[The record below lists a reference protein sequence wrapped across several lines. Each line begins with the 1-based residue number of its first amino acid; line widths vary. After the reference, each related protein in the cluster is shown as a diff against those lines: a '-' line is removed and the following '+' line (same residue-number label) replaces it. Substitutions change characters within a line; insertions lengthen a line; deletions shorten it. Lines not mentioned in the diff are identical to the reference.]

1 MGTKEKLIERFKRQ
15 PKDFTFEEMF
25 KLLIGFGY
33 TISNKGKTSGSRIR
47 FINKVTKS
55 VIDMHKPHPSN
66 IMNEGVIGTVEYN
79 AANNCLFGKVEGMVK
94 DSITYEGQSIT
105 DLKTDFE
112 NAIDSYLE
120 GCEELGIKPR
130 KAYSGMLNIRIPSE
144 IHCQIAMKAK
154 QTGRSIN
161 AIIKDALEN
170 QLNLSH

>member
-1 MGTKEKLIERFKRQ
+1 MDNLNYK
-15 PKDFTFEEMF
+15 
-25 KLLIGFGY
+25 GY
-33 TISNKGKTSGSRIR
+33 
-47 FINKVTKS
+47 
-55 VIDMHKPHPSN
+55 
-66 IMNEGVIGTVEYN
+66 IGTVEYH
-79 AANNCLFGKVEGMVK
+79 AADACLFGKVEGMVK
-94 DSITYEGQSIT
+94 DSITYQGQSIT
-105 DLKTDFE
+105 ELKADFE